1 MRCVLGSSHLSATPT
16 NPTPMQLLRILSPLA
31 IAVATLALIA
41 TPLTAAT
48 RAKTKIIKFE
58 ATWCGPCQQMKP
70 IFAKVSQANA
80 ATTDFQSIDIDASPA
95 AADTY
100 EVSLLPTVIAVKNG
114 KVVGRMTGFKNEK
127 QLSAFVKKHR

>member
-1 MRCVLGSSHLSATPT
+1 
-16 NPTPMQLLRILSPLA
+16 MQLLRILSPLA